1 MQDFSFIDSKEY
13 KDFIT
18 QHQNEDIIKLRLKKF
33 SDLPFDKDFA
43 IRQIDCRNRTKHKL
57 PTLWDKIIF
66 PTDISTEQCTSEIL
80 AEFHANLFEGCEK
93 VVDFT
98 SGLGID
104 SYFISKGVKH
114 LQSIEIDENVSNT
127 AKYNFKRLGADNA
140 TAICDNAEHFAE
152 TIDSEISACFID
164 PSRRV
169 EKDKTI
175 RSYGLKDCQPDL
187 NQILGN
193 IHSKCNFII
202 VKASPMIDVT
212 QTLSDFPNISD
223 IWILSVKNEC
233 RELLFKILLKDAKVQ
248 GTVIHTL
255 NFENSSTQNFEFSFN
270 EKPNTEIAKISPAE
284 GNLLLMPNASIMK
297 SGAFDLVC
305 DKLKLGKVA
314 DNSHLFATEDESIVN
329 AFPGR
334 VFRIIKAAGLSK
346 GEIKEI
352 HNDYPAANIICRNF
366 PLSPAE
372 LQKKLKIKDGGKNYI
387 IATTDHTNKKVILC
401 CEKLN

>member
-1 MQDFSFIDSKEY
+1 MQDFSFTDNKEY

-33 SDLPFDKDFA
+33 SDLSFDKEFA

-80 AEFHANLFEGCEK
+80 AEFHANLFESCEE

-104 SYFISKGVKH
+104 SFFISKKVKH
-114 LQSIEIDENVSNT
+114 LQSIEIDKNVSDT
-127 AKYNFKRLGADNA
+127 AKYNFDRLGAHNV
-140 TAICDNAEHFAE
+140 TAICDDAEHFAKA
-152 TIDSEISACFID
+152 IDSEISACFID

-187 NQILGN
+187 TKILEN

-202 VKASPMIDVT
+202 VKASPMVDVT

-233 RELLFKILLKDAKVQ
+233 RELLFKILLKDAKVER
-248 GTVIHTL
+248 TIIHTL
-255 NFENSSTQNFEFSFN
+255 NFENSSTQLFEFLYN
-270 EKPNTEIAKISPAE
+270 EKPNIEIAKVSPE
-284 GNLLLMPNASIMK
+284 EKDLLLIPNASIMK

-314 DNSHLFATEDESIVN
+314 DNSHLFITKNESILDV
-329 AFPGR
+329 FPGR
-334 VFRIIKAAGLSK
+334 AFRILKTAGLSK
-346 GEIKEI
+346 GEIKKLRDES
-352 HNDYPAANIICRNF
+352 PTANIICRNF

-387 IATTDHTNKKVILC
+387 IATTDYTNKKVILC
-401 CEKLN
+401 CEKVN